1 MTVFKLIRI
10 GVIASGVAVFPIFA
24 QSSHSTNSGDRVT
37 ERPSDFDDGGRRV
50 SVKPISEIGF
60 GGIGHGD
67 TGWVLGGGLAAIGL
81 LFGFG
86 ALSTAK
92 LLK

>member
-1 MTVFKLIRI
+1 MPFCKLIRI
-10 GVIASGVAVFPIFA
+10 GAVVVGLALVPCFA
-24 QSSHSTNSGDRVT
+24 QSGNTTNSGPRVT
-37 ERPSDFDDGGRRV
+37 EHASDFDDGGRRV
-50 SVKPISEIGF
+50 SIKPISEIGF

-67 TGWVLGGGLAAIGL
+67 TGWVLGGGLTAITV

-86 ALSTAK
+86 ALVTAK